1 MLAAPAAHQDVP
13 GAAAQHASECQ
24 LRIIGGGAGSRSVK
38 EATVHCT
45 GSPVT
50 AGVNAILHSAS
61 IRGITRER
69 SCMRSLCPL
78 TICGNSSVLLRDV
91 LVAGMPMIGLCII
104 GNASVTITGSST
116 FRNNTMYD
124 TWGAG
129 LWIGGD
135 ASVTVTGGTTIEGNT
150 AINQTAT
157 TFGGGIAVSDNA
169 SAWITGNTLIQSN
182 SANGGGGICA
192 RDGAKLHV
200 LGRTRILANKAGTG
214 GAIAAMGWAQV
225 HVSGASVL
233 ADNNVTTGGGGVLAA
248 HFSNVSLFGNS
259 MLIGNSAISGGAVM
273 AMSNSSTT
281 ISGNCT
287 IWKNKARIGAGV
299 LAETNI
305 TITGNARVIANRN
318 SGVAVIGKGVV
329 TISGNASVA
338 DNEILEFA
346 GAGVLV
352 NDTAKV
358 LLDGFASVRG
368 NKAIGGVAGGL
379 FAGDAAVIEIG
390 PNARVEGN
398 LANNR
403 REGRL
408 TADDVTVYAQAK
420 LVIAPAARISKCSLG
435 VRLLRLPCEGGEF
448 LQNGACVCCPN
459 GTFSLGSQDMS
470 STCYPC
476 PPNADCEAEMISPRP
491 GFWHSSP
498 HSSQI
503 HACPGHTAACGHG
516 GVCMPGYFGTLCG
529 SCATPA
535 YGATGGFKC
544 RQCRRPVE
552 HLALYLMIAMLAI
565 LFVAFTAHLT
575 WKDNLNDPSSIT
587 VAPTDVIKPLVQF
600 AQYLVILGTISAPWP
615 EVLQLL
621 FRASSVVFG
630 AASGEAFS
638 LDCWLAAYFGRS
650 RVPLAMQRQLLY
662 FLAPVAVLIAVLLL
676 QGLWWSV
683 RRLLVRRG
691 QVRPTVDLL
700 LRKVPVTI
708 LVLVFYAYPTLVK
721 ASLSFFACHRIDVAG
736 QGPYPEYAT
745 ATHAQGYWL
754 ADLQQACYVGGH
766 RKWAVSLGL
775 VSMILF
781 CVLGPVGLWL
791 GLLAN
796 RSRADEPSFREHF
809 GFVYRKYEQSRLW
822 WEAVRMVQTVLLTLV
837 SVFHFT
843 IGPFFSI
850 LLLQLIFLSFGMLQ
864 VLFKPYTQRTLHLLH
879 LVATA
884 CLFMTATCAL
894 SFFRVNQQDTS
905 ALSKAQSAVAVLAG
919 LADVLFVLWCL
930 YTIVV
935 KASPLL
941 GAMHKV
947 TKALMPGIMHKRN
960 RDKGPADLSRQ
971 PSPAP

>member
-1 MLAAPAAHQDVP
+1 
-13 GAAAQHASECQ
+13 
-24 LRIIGGGAGSRSVK
+24 
-38 EATVHCT
+38 VHCT

-50 AGVNAILHSAS
+50 AGVNAILKSAS
-61 IRGITRER
+61 IRGITREQ
-69 SCMRSLCPL
+69 SCMRRLCPL

-91 LVAGMPMIGLCII
+91 LVSGMPMIGLCII
-104 GNASVTITGSST
+104 GNASVTITGNST

-129 LWIGGD
+129 LCIGGD
-135 ASVTVTGGTTIEGNT
+135 ATVTVTGDTKVEGNT
-150 AINQTAT
+150 AINKTT
-157 TFGGGIAVSDNA
+157 ITFGGGIAVSGNA
-169 SAWITGNTLIQSN
+169 TAWITGSTLIQSN
-182 SANGGGGICA
+182 AAAGGGGICA

-200 LGRTRILANKAGTG
+200 LGRTRIIANKAGTG
-214 GAIAAMGWAQV
+214 GAIAAIGWAQV
-225 HVSGASVL
+225 HISGASVL
-233 ADNNVTTGGGGVLAA
+233 ANNNVTTGGGGVLAA
-248 HFSNVSLFGNS
+248 HSSNVSISGNS
-259 MLIGNSAISGGAVM
+259 MLTGNSAVSGGAVM
-273 AMSNSSTT
+273 ATDNSSTI

-287 IWKNKARIGAGV
+287 IWKNNARIGAGL
-299 LAETNI
+299 LANANI
-305 TITGNARVIANRN
+305 TIKGNARVIANRN
-318 SGVAVIGKGVV
+318 SGVTVTGGGVV
-329 TISGNASVA
+329 TITGNASVA

-346 GAGVLV
+346 GAGVLLYG
-352 NDTAKV
+352 TAKV
-358 LLDGFASVRG
+358 LLHGFASVRG

-379 FAGDAAVIEIG
+379 FASDSSLIEIG

-408 TADDVTVYAQAK
+408 TADDITVNARAK
-420 LVIAPAARISKCSLG
+420 LIIAPAARISKCSPG
-435 VRLLRLPCEGGEF
+435 VSLLRLPCEGGEF

-470 STCYPC
+470 STCYAC
-476 PPNADCEAEMISPRP
+476 PSNADCEADVIAPRP
-491 GFWHSSP
+491 GFWHSTP
-498 HSSQI
+498 NSSQI
-503 HACPGHTAACGHG
+503 HACPGRTAACGG
-516 GVCMPGYFGTLCG
+516 RGACMQGYFGTLCG

-544 RQCRRPVE
+544 RRCRRAVE
-552 HLALYLMIAMLAI
+552 HLALYLMIAVLTV
-565 LFVAFTAHLT
+565 LFVAFTAQMT
-575 WKDNLNDPSSIT
+575 WKDNLNDPSSTT

-600 AQYLVILGTISAPWP
+600 AQYVVILGSISAPWP

-630 AASGEAFS
+630 VASGEAFS
-638 LDCWLAAYFGRS
+638 LDCWLAAYFARS
-650 RVPLAMQRQLLY
+650 TVPLAMQRQLLY
-662 FLAPVAVLIAVLLL
+662 FLAPVAVLITVLLL

-691 QVRPTVDLL
+691 EDRPTVDLL

-754 ADLQQACYVGGH
+754 ADLQQACYVGVH
-766 RKWAVSLGL
+766 RKWALSLGL
-775 VSMILF
+775 VSMVLF

-822 WEAVRMVQTVLLTLV
+822 WEAVWMVQTVLLTLV

-843 IGPFFSI
+843 FGPFFSI

-884 CLFMTATCAL
+884 CLFLTATCAL

-905 ALSKAQSAVAVLAG
+905 ALSKAQSAVAILAG
-919 LADVLFVLWCL
+919 LADLFFVLWCL
-930 YTIVV
+930 YTIAV

-941 GAMHKV
+941 GAMHKAAKGTV
-947 TKALMPGIMHKRN
+947 HKRSQN
-960 RDKGPADLSRQ
+960 KGRANLSRQ